1 MKYDFL
7 KLSTYGKKPIFLKN
21 MQLLEGSPE
30 KDLAAIRKDS
40 EITSNSKVRPISL
53 NINVIS
59 KQIF

>member
-1 MKYDFL
+1 
-7 KLSTYGKKPIFLKN
+7 